1 MLSRLKTEGHVVG
14 AKQTMRAIAGGRV
27 VEVFLAE
34 NADPRITEPVRVLSE
49 EKSIPVQMVSS
60 MEELGAACSIAVGAA
75 VAAVVSAK

>member
-1 MLSRLKTEGHVVG
+1 MLSRLKTENHVVG

-27 VEVFLAE
+27 AEVFLAE
-34 NADPRITEPVRVLSE
+34 NADPRLTEPVRVLCG
-49 EKSIPVQMVSS
+49 EKGIPVQTVSS